1 MQILVER
8 RYVRS
13 AANLHPNHCSLHL
26 DPPSVKSLDDAIAV
40 EPNLLDYRTG
50 HRRRQAEL
58 FSPHLHSMY
67 NPPRMNKQRITRALA
82 QIVGE
87 RFVITDPD
95 ELKLYSYDASN
106 NVATPD
112 YVVAP
117 ENTEQV
123 SRIVKLARQY
133 RLIIIPRGAGT
144 GLCGGVTPVAGGIML
159 AFARMKKI
167 LEVDL
172 ENRTALVETGLV
184 NLDLSTAIAKDGYF
198 YAPDPGSQAASTIG
212 GNVAANAGGPHCL
225 AYGVTAN
232 HILGLQLVLDNGEIV
247 WIGGK
252 SPDAPGYDLVAAF
265 IGSEGTMGIITQ
277 ALVRLIPSPDAI
289 RTLLAIF
296 NSVDDASRSVGAII
310 ASGAIPTA
318 LEMLDQVSLRAVED
332 AMHVGYPRDAGA
344 VLLIEIDGA
353 REGLD
358 ETQMTITDICSEF
371 NVREIRTA
379 QTPAE
384 RMQLWRGRKH
394 ALGALGKLAPT
405 VYIQDGCVP
414 RSQLPRVLAKI
425 DEVSKKYDLVIANF
439 FHAGDGNLHPNLL
452 FDQREEG
459 AYERVLHAGEEILRF
474 CVEVGGTI
482 SGEHGVGIEKIDYIP
497 WIFSEDDIAEMLKL
511 RAAICPSGIFNPCK
525 TIPQGASCA
534 ESYRARSVQA
544 PQRNMWI

>member
-1 MQILVER
+1 
-8 RYVRS
+8 
-13 AANLHPNHCSLHL
+13 
-26 DPPSVKSLDDAIAV
+26 
-40 EPNLLDYRTG
+40 
-50 HRRRQAEL
+50 
-58 FSPHLHSMY
+58 
-67 NPPRMNKQRITRALA
+67 MNKQSITRALE
-82 QIVGE
+82 QIVGDK
-87 RFVITDPD
+87 FVLTDPD
-95 ELKLYSYDASN
+95 ELKMYSYDASN

-112 YVVAP
+112 FVVAP
-117 ENTEQV
+117 ESAEQV
-123 SRIVKLARQY
+123 SRIVKLARQVG
-133 RLIIIPRGAGT
+133 LVIIPRGAGT

-167 LEVDL
+167 LSIDL
-172 ENRTALVETGLV
+172 ENRTALVEAGLV
-184 NLDLSTAIAKDGYF
+184 NLDLSTAIAKDGFF

-225 AYGVTAN
+225 AHGVTAN
-232 HILGLQLVLDNGEIV
+232 HILGLQVVLDNSEIV
-247 WIGGK
+247 WLGGK
-252 SPDAPGYDLVAAF
+252 SPDAPGYNLVAAF
-265 IGSEGTMGIITQ
+265 IGSEGSLGIITQ
-277 ALVRLIPSPDAI
+277 ALVRLMPSPESI

-296 NSVDDASRSVGAII
+296 NSVDDASRTVGAII

-358 ETQMTITDICSEF
+358 ELQLTISDICSEF
-371 NVREIRTA
+371 SVREIRTA

-384 RMQLWRGRKH
+384 RVQLWKGRKH
-394 ALGALGKLAPT
+394 ALGALGKLSPT

-414 RSQLPRVLAKI
+414 RSQLPRVLAKM
-425 DEVSKKYDLVIANF
+425 DEVSSKYNIVIANF

-459 AYERVLHAGEEILRF
+459 AYERVLQAGEEILRF

-497 WIFSEDDIAEMLKL
+497 WIYSQDDISEMLKL

-525 TIPQGASCA
+525 TIPQGAGCA
-534 ESYRARSVQA
+534 EINRTRFTKATQGE
-544 PQRNMWI
+544 MWI